1 MGDHWQIAL
10 ESFQAFHPGNAVV
23 GFAADILADF
33 YTGIEAHAL
42 TFQNQYT
49 ISPWMSFVAGDLRLN
64 FYSAL
69 GTIPWPFIA
78 RFAALLRTYT
88 ANGWTGLYQA
98 RATHLSGVVIAIV
111 LQLEQ
116 QQVEGAGG

>member
-10 ESFQAFHPGNAVV
+10 ESFQALHPGNAAV
-23 GFAADILADF
+23 GFAANILADF
-33 YTGIEAHAL
+33 YVGIETQAL

-49 ISPWMSFVAGDLRLN
+49 VSPWMSFVAGDLRLS
-64 FYSAL
+64 FYSAV
-69 GTIPWPFIA
+69 GNIPWPFI
-78 RFAALLRTYT
+78 RSFAALLRTYN
-88 ANGWTGLYQA
+88 ANGYTGLYQA
-98 RATHLSGVVIAIV
+98 QATHLSGVVIAIA